1 MRYGNVKRILDEIQ
15 SIEIFILKNHK
26 EYLTD
31 KEYNKYQTILNELRI
46 KVKLKKIENN
56 IMDALTLISNKDY
69 LKARNNL
76 KNSSKDIDKLEDEM
90 INLKIKTFNN
100 HITNLKNQV
109 NNELNSIKNL
119 LLGEDS
125 SINVNS
131 SYNSSA
137 NSNSVN
143 PSFSRENESSNKLNE
158 LLSKYQ
164 NPIKIGEGGFSHV
177 FKVIKNNKTIA
188 LKVPKEL
195 TETTGE
201 LFLREIGNWKKLEHI
216 NIVRLYY
223 SNIYPYPYIEMEYCE
238 KELNKIKNN
247 LELKEAVLLIFEILN
262 GLKYAHSKNII
273 HKDLKPHNILINNN
287 IPKIT
292 DWGLSKETTS
302 KSTTLNALT
311 LQYSAPEQIS
321 RGTIDKITDIYQ
333 MGVILYELT
342 TKKLPFNGSEFDIID
357 SIKNEIPPK
366 PSKLNPLIDEELE
379 AIILK
384 CIQKDKS
391 KRYQSVE
398 QLQKDLSEYLNI
410 QLTTKLTASKTN
422 KDFSRSVFYCSDIVL
437 YHILNDDLENALN
450 YLYDL
455 KQYANKYCS
464 NEIIEAVDNLINAI
478 EYRIKEGIK
487 EPSEDIKIKA
497 KIIIDKVKKR
507 L

>member
-1 MRYGNVKRILDEIQ
+1 MIKEILNEINA
-15 SIEIFILKNHK
+15 IERFLKNHR
-26 EYLTD
+26 EYLGE
-31 KEYNKYQTILNELRI
+31 EYAKYQTTLNELRL
-46 KVKLKKIENN
+46 KVKLKEIENN
-56 IMDALTLISNKDY
+56 VMDALTLKSDEEY
-69 LKARNNL
+69 LKARDLL
-76 KNSSKDIDKLEDEM
+76 KKSSNDIDKLEDEM
-90 INLKIKTFNN
+90 INLKIKTFDSQ
-100 HITNLKNQV
+100 ITNLKNQI
-109 NNELNSIKNL
+109 NNELNFIKNL

-125 SINVNS
+125 SINAPYNSSSVNS
-131 SYNSSA
+131 S
-137 NSNSVN
+137 N
-143 PSFSRENESSNKLNE
+143 PINQSFSGENELLNILNE

-177 FKVIKNNKTIA
+177 FKVIKNGKTVA

-195 TETTGE
+195 TEITGE
-201 LFLREIGNWKKLEHI
+201 LFLREIGNWKKLKHI

-223 SNIYPYPYIEMEYCE
+223 SNIYPYPYVEMEYCE

-247 LELKEAVLLIFEILN
+247 LELKEAVLLFFEVLN
-262 GLKYAHSKNII
+262 GLKYAHSKGII

-302 KSTTLNALT
+302 KSTTINALT

-321 RGTIDKITDIYQ
+321 RGTIDKRTDIYQ

-342 TKKLPFNGSEFDIID
+342 TKKLPFNGNEFDIID
-357 SIKNEIPPK
+357 SIKNEMPPK

-379 AIILK
+379 NIILK

-398 QLQKDLSEYLNI
+398 ELQKDLSEYLNI
-410 QLTTKLTASKTN
+410 QLTTNLTASKTN
-422 KDFSRSVFYCSDIVL
+422 KDFSRSIFYCADLVL
-437 YHILNDDLENALN
+437 FHLLNNDLGDALN

-455 KQYANKYCS
+455 KHYANKNCS
-464 NEIIEAVDNLINAI
+464 EEIINSVDNLIKAI

-487 EPSEDIKIKA
+487 EPSDEIKIKA
-497 KIIIDKVKKR
+497 KIVVNKVKMR
-507 L
+507 F

>member
-1 MRYGNVKRILDEIQ
+1 MNIRPILNEINN
-15 SIEIFILKNHK
+15 IERFLKNHK
-26 EYLTD
+26 EYMGD
-31 KEYNKYQTILNELRI
+31 EEYIKYQTALNELRI
-46 KVKLKKIENN
+46 KIKLKEIENN
-56 IMDALTLISNKDY
+56 VMDALTLKSNKEY
-69 LKARNNL
+69 LKARNIL

-100 HITNLKNQV
+100 RITNLKNQV
-109 NNELNSIKNL
+109 NHELNSIKNL

-143 PSFSRENESSNKLNE
+143 PSFSGETEFLDKLNE
-158 LLSKYQ
+158 LLLKYQ
-164 NPIKIGEGGFSHV
+164 NPIKIGEGGFAYV
-177 FKVIKNNKTIA
+177 FKATKNNKTMA

-195 TETTGE
+195 TELTGKI
-201 LFLREIGNWKKLEHI
+201 FIREIENWKKLKHI
-216 NIVRLYY
+216 NIVQLYDY
-223 SNIYPYPYIEMEYCE
+223 NILPYPHIEMEYCE

-247 LELKEAVLLIFEILN
+247 LELKEAVLLIFETLN

-302 KSTTLNALT
+302 KSTTINALT

-321 RGTIDKITDIYQ
+321 RGTIDKRTDIYQ
-333 MGVILYELT
+333 MGIILYELT
-342 TKKLPFNGSEFDIID
+342 TMKLPFNGNEFDIID
-357 SIKNEIPPK
+357 SIKNEMPPK

-379 AIILK
+379 RIILK

-398 QLQKDLSEYLNI
+398 ELQKDLSEYLNI
-410 QLTTKLTASKTN
+410 QLTTKLIASKTN
-422 KDFSRSVFYCSDIVL
+422 KDFSRSVFYCADIVL
-437 YHILNDDLENALN
+437 FHLLNNDLEDALN

-455 KQYANKYCS
+455 KHYANKNCS
-464 NEIIEAVDNLINAI
+464 EEITNSVDNLIKAI
-478 EYRIKEGIK
+478 EYRIKEGIT
-487 EPSEDIKIKA
+487 EPSDDIKISA
-497 KIIIDKVKKR
+497 KIIVNKVKMKF
-507 L
+507 